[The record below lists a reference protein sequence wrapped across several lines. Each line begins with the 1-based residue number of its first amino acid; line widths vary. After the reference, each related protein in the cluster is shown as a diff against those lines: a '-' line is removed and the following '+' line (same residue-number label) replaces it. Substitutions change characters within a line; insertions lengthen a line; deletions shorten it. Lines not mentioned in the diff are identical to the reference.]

1 MPAPAEWRVSGRR
14 GSTSPRQGIWAIAI
28 RRRCGGSVRRAP
40 RSDPTWRNFYLTGAQ
55 ELRHGITPPAID
67 LGGGLASALTVEQ
80 LFDTLAIRVDGPRA
94 ATEAMTIDWKFTDL
108 GHTIRTQL
116 SNGVLIQTMDPKS
129 LGRVDLSL
137 TLTKAQLLVLMTG
150 GNANEL
156 QHSGDLTTLAKLLA
170 LLDQPDPAFP
180 IVSP

>member
-1 MPAPAEWRVSGRR
+1 
-14 GSTSPRQGIWAIAI
+14 
-28 RRRCGGSVRRAP
+28 
-40 RSDPTWRNFYLTGAQ
+40 
-55 ELRHGITPPAID
+55 
-67 LGGGLASALTVEQ
+67 
-80 LFDTLAIRVDGPRA
+80 
-94 ATEAMTIDWKFTDL
+94 
-108 GHTIRTQL
+108 
-116 SNGVLIQTMDPKS
+116 MDPKS